1 MNAATYFKSSSQHS
15 RNSMWI
21 ECLINSFHCGERLH
35 GHTAHAFVSAARHSS
50 IFPNLFRIFNT
61 NRGWHFVR
69 ERDFKKSNLSF
80 VWHFEIVTLFTVFWC
95 LFDGKGSGETFWER
109 CSCILYVFMYFK
121 YPATRRGPTSI
132 MCFRKSGWL
141 VYLKCKCAQRKEI

>member
-1 MNAATYFKSSSQHS
+1 MLRPILKAVHNTLETVCELNVLLTVSIAGNVFTDIRPTLLSPQLDIPQYFQTYSESLTQIVVDILLEKE
-15 RNSMWI
+15 I
-21 ECLINSFHCGERLH
+21 
-35 GHTAHAFVSAARHSS
+35 
-50 IFPNLFRIFNT
+50 
-61 NRGWHFVR
+61 
-69 ERDFKKSNLSF
+69 KKSNLGF

>member
-1 MNAATYFKSSSQHS
+1 MLRPILKAVHNTLETVCELNVLLTVSIAGNVFTDIRPTLLSPQLDIPQYFQTYSESLTQIVVDILLEKE
-15 RNSMWI
+15 I
-21 ECLINSFHCGERLH
+21 
-35 GHTAHAFVSAARHSS
+35 
-50 IFPNLFRIFNT
+50 
-61 NRGWHFVR
+61 
-69 ERDFKKSNLSF
+69 KKSNLGF
-80 VWHFEIVTLFTVFWC
+80 VWHFEIVTLFAVFWC

-109 CSCILYVFMYFK
+109 CSCILFVFMYFK